1 MRTVV
6 QLRSPA
12 PDAPT
17 CELIYGEPD
26 DFVGGTNG
34 SIAGFSPGEVV
45 AYLIQGGP
53 ARRLFVFRTLDG
65 EEKGAA
71 RLPGVRPRV
80 RLLLEVRSA
89 GRIDRVRRLF
99 AYLLKQG
106 FLPSL
111 LTDGFYV
118 RGSHGLGG
126 RLPAQKVVRALLP

>member
-6 QLRSPA
+6 QLRSAA

-17 CELIYGEPD
+17 CELVYGEPD
-26 DFVGGTNG
+26 HHGAGTHG
-34 SIAGFSPGEVV
+34 SIAVFSPGQVV
-45 AYLIQGGP
+45 AYFIQGGT

-80 RLLLEVRSA
+80 RLLIEVRSA

-99 AYLLKQG
+99 GYLLEQG

-111 LTDGFYV
+111 LPDGFYV
-118 RGSHGLGG
+118 RVSHVLGG